1 MGLASPKQA
10 IGDMTMKKNE
20 TKKVRKNVAKG
31 KAPRAADAANVAAKA
46 PEATTGTEGAPIAV
60 PAVQERDVAAKG
72 GAAPETLDVQI
83 GGRYMATIDGRLL
96 KVLITKKNRN
106 TPGFT
111 GRVLPNGKTVTI
123 PDIAC
128 IHGPIVPEATQA
140 DIDDAAAK
148 RAASTAKT
156 RAARSAPAKTSKAP
170 AEPKA
175 KKMSALDTAAQV
187 LKEAGQPM
195 NAKAICEA
203 VLAKGWRTN
212 GKTPA
217 STIYAAIIRE
227 IATKGK
233 DARFRKTDRGLFAIN
248 TTI

>member
-10 IGDMTMKKNE
+10 TGDMIMKKTE
-20 TKKVRKNVAKG
+20 SKKGSKSSTKAKTQKV
-31 KAPRAADAANVAAKA
+31 ADAANVAAKA
-46 PEATTGTEGAPIAV
+46 PEATTGAEAAPIAA
-60 PAVQERDVAAKG
+60 PTAQERDVAAKAG
-72 GAAPETLDVQI
+72 PAPKQ
-83 GGRYMATIDGRLL
+83 
-96 KVLITKKNRN
+96 
-106 TPGFT
+106 
-111 GRVLPNGKTVTI
+111 
-123 PDIAC
+123 
-128 IHGPIVPEATQA
+128 
-140 DIDDAAAK
+140 AAK
-148 RAASTAKT
+148 GK
-156 RAARSAPAKTSKAP
+156 KAP

-203 VLAKGWRTN
+203 VLAKGWKTN

-233 DARFRKTDRGLFAIN
+233 DARFRKTDRGLFTVN
-248 TTI
+248 G